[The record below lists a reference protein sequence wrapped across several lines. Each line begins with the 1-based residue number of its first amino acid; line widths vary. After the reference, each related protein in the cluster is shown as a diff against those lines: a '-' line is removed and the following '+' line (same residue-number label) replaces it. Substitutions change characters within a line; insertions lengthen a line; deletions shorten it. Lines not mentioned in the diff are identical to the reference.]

1 MKNSSQKPDLPFIN
15 RGTLSGGQ
23 VIGAEPLPEREVSSL
38 SPSSRGGPTA
48 RPKNSEG
55 TSAKTC

>member
-23 VIGAEPLPEREVSSL
+23 VIGAEPLPEREVSSR
-38 SPSSRGGPTA
+38 SPSSRGGP
-48 RPKNSEG
+48 
-55 TSAKTC
+55 